1 MIHKSLPFFKAL
13 LLAALTLTTPAIF
26 AQSNHEKMK
35 ITPPQPAPAFT
46 VNDVHG
52 NPVNLAGYK
61 GKKIMLTF
69 YRNVGCPVCN
79 LRFHQLQ
86 EQADYFKSKGL
97 VMLAVY
103 ESAAGNMKKY
113 IDGESPYA
121 TMIPDPDQRL
131 YQLYKIERST
141 GKMMKGMFHGAM
153 GKMKK
158 GKKLFK
164 TEIKQD
170 GNGNRISADFLI
182 DENGNVATAYYGK
195 FIGDHL
201 PITTIRQFLN

>member
-1 MIHKSLPFFKAL
+1 LPLFNA
-13 LLAALTLTTPAIF
+13 LLAATLTLKTPAIF

-35 ITPPQPAPAFT
+35 IEPPQPAPAFT

-61 GKKIMLTF
+61 GKKVMLTF

-195 FIGDHL
+195 YVGDHL
-201 PITTIRQFLN
+201 PLDAIRQFLN